1 MHNINLYHYNQI
13 LDCIRKRVLTA
24 THWAGVSAQEENL
37 LLIICKDIWYGESGE
52 GVWIRFLQ
60 DLEEAACAALY
71 FRDVK
76 HVGQREQGVY
86 EKL

>member
-13 LDCIRKRVLTA
+13 LDCIP
-24 THWAGVSAQEENL
+24 THWAGVSAQEEN
-37 LLIICKDIWYGESGE
+37 KDIWYGESGE
-52 GVWIRFLQ
+52 GVWIRFLL

-86 EKL
+86 EKF